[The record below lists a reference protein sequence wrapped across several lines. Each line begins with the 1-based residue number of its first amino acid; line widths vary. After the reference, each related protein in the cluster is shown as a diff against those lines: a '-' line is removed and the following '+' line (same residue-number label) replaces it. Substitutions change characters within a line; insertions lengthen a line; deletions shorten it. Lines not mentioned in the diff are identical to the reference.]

1 MLLRLTGYPLLFLA
15 MFSIAGGHWAVLQ
28 TVAWTGM
35 VIEYSKDSPFAA
47 ALVKT
52 FSGKAPC
59 KMCHTIEAGKEKESR
74 LPATVKADK
83 KIDKFLAR
91 SGRAISLPPHAQFS
105 YPPNVDDVAFAIS
118 SSPPSPVPIAV

>member
-1 MLLRLTGYPLLFLA
+1 MFRITGYPLIFLA

-35 VIEYSKDSPFAA
+35 AIEYSRDSSLAA
-47 ALVKT
+47 ALTKT

-59 KMCHTIEAGKEKESR
+59 KMCKTIEAGKEKESR
-74 LPATVKADK
+74 LPASVKADK

-91 SGRAISLPPHAQFS
+91 SGRAIPLPPPAQFS
-105 YPPNVDDVAFAIS
+105 YPPIPDDSVSIRS
-118 SSPPSPVPIAV
+118 TSPPAPVPIAA

>member
-35 VIEYSKDSPFAA
+35 VIEYSKDSPVAA
-47 ALVKT
+47 ALIKT
-52 FSGKAPC
+52 FSGRAPC

-83 KIDKFLAR
+83 KIDKFLVR
-91 SGRAISLPPHAQFS
+91 SVREIPMPPPAQFA
-105 YPPNVDDVAFAIS
+105 YPPIVDAMVSMRSA
-118 SSPPSPVPIAV
+118 SPPEPVPRAA

>member
-1 MLLRLTGYPLLFLA
+1 MIRITGYPLIFLA

-35 VIEYSKDSPFAA
+35 AIEYSRDSSLAA
-47 ALVKT
+47 ALTKT

-59 KMCHTIEAGKEKESR
+59 KMCKTIEAGKEKESR

-91 SGRAISLPPHAQFS
+91 SVRAVLLPPEEKYS
-105 YPPNVDDVAFAIS
+105 YPPVFDEAAS
-118 SSPPSPVPIAV
+118 ARPASPPAPVPIAA

>member
-1 MLLRLTGYPLLFLA
+1 MLFLA

-35 VIEYSKDSPFAA
+35 VIEYSKDSPLAA

-83 KIDKFLAR
+83 KIDKFLVR
-91 SGRAISLPPHAQFS
+91 SVREIPMPPPAQFA
-105 YPPNVDDVAFAIS
+105 YPPNVDAMVSMRSA
-118 SSPPSPVPIAV
+118 SPPEPVPIFA

>member
-1 MLLRLTGYPLLFLA
+1 MIRVAGYPLLFLA

-35 VIEYSKDSPFAA
+35 VIEYSKTSPITV
-47 ALVKT
+47 ALAKT

-59 KMCHTIEAGKEKESR
+59 KMCKTIESGKETESR

-83 KIDKFLAR
+83 KLDKFLVR
-91 SGRAISLPPHAQFS
+91 VVRATPLPPETKFS
-105 YPPNVDDVAFAIS
+105 YPPAVDDPVPVRSA
-118 SSPPSPVPIAV
+118 SPPVPVPIAA

>member
-1 MLLRLTGYPLLFLA
+1 MLRRTGYPLIFLA

-35 VIEYSKDSPFAA
+35 ALTYSQGSSLAA
-47 ALVKT
+47 ALTKT

-59 KMCHTIEAGKEKESR
+59 KMCCAIEAEKQKESR

-91 SGRAISLPPHAQFS
+91 SDRAVPLPPEGIFS
-105 YPPNVDDVAFAIS
+105 HPPVLDAMVS
-118 SSPPSPVPIAV
+118 VRRTSPPAPVPIAA

>member
-1 MLLRLTGYPLLFLA
+1 MLRLTGYPLIFLA

-35 VIEYSKDSPFAA
+35 AIEYSRDSSLAA

-52 FSGKAPC
+52 FSGRAPC
-59 KMCHTIEAGKEKESR
+59 KMCQAIEVGKEKESR

-91 SGRAISLPPHAQFS
+91 AGQSAPLPASGKYF
-105 YPPNVDDVAFAIS
+105 YPPAIEDAAFAQPT
-118 SSPPSPVPIAV
+118 SPPAPVPIPA

>member
-1 MLLRLTGYPLLFLA
+1 MLRRTGYPLIFLA

-35 VIEYSKDSPFAA
+35 ALTYSQGSSLAA
-47 ALVKT
+47 ALTKT

-59 KMCHTIEAGKEKESR
+59 KMCCAIEAGKQKESR

-83 KIDKFLAR
+83 KLDKFLAR
-91 SGRAISLPPHAQFS
+91 SVRAVPLPPEEKFS
-105 YPPNVDDVAFAIS
+105 YPPVFDEAAS
-118 SSPPSPVPIAV
+118 ARPASPPAPVPIAA